1 MRLSLALVTAALLAG
16 PALAQDAAPKG
27 TLTLELN
34 ALTPSETGCRITL
47 LASNALGAEL
57 VRSAFEIALFGDGGG
72 IERLVSLAEDG
83 AVLKRLPFRLE
94 GGSRPRSLP
103 EALEAEEKRRVLDAL
118 QAHNWNKQRAANS
131 LGTSRTTLIAK
142 MNRMGITAKKP

>member
-47 LASNALGAEL
+47 LASNALGTEL

-72 IERLVSLAEDG
+72 IERLVSLEFKAMPAG
-83 AVLKRLPFRLE
+83 KTKVLQFDIGEVGCDKIGRVLINDIASCE
-94 GGSRPRSLP
+94 GEGLDPGVCYDALRTGSR
-103 EALEAEEKRRVLDAL
+103 LD
-118 QAHNWNKQRAANS
+118 S
-131 LGTSRTTLIAK
+131 VEFGV
-142 MNRMGITAKKP
+142 